1 LTESL
6 AAEVGV
12 APIVDEAAER
22 EALEAIVGE
31 RTLEIVGRRRQAAVV
46 RRRGWLIRRLLLL
59 TDLLGLF
66 GAFLLAELIFAGTTA
81 GASNPSLEIVLFGAT
96 LPGWV
101 VVARLYGLYSQDDRR
116 TNHTTVDEVANIF
129 HMVTVSTWLFF
140 AFTWLTGVAHPA
152 VPKLL
157 LFWALAA
164 TLLPV
169 LRTGAR
175 ARARSSVN
183 FLQNAVIVGAG
194 DVGQSVA
201 EKLLRHPE
209 YGINLVGFIDS
220 EPREQRPSLAHLTIL
235 GPPERLHSVIEALD
249 VERVIIAF
257 SRDSHERVLE
267 LIRSLKDSFVQIDII
282 PRFFE
287 LIGPGVGISAVEGVP
302 VLGLPPRALGLS
314 SRVLKRSMDVA
325 VSAVLLLLLLPALL
339 VVVVLIK
346 LDSRGPAFF
355 RQPRVGAGGREF
367 SIVKLRTMVAGADDQ
382 KHALAHLNKHASGD
396 ARMFKIPD
404 DPRVTRI
411 GRLLRRVS
419 LDELPQLFNVLC
431 GTMSLVGPRPLIP
444 SEDEH
449 VENWGRSRL
458 DLKPGMTGLW
468 QVLGRSDIPFEEM
481 VRLDY
486 LYVTSW
492 SLWRDLRL
500 LCATAP
506 AMFKG
511 GKGAY

>member
-1 LTESL
+1 MTDGL
-6 AAEVGV
+6 AEAAVT
-12 APIVDEAAER
+12 AIVDVAAER
-22 EALEAIVGE
+22 KALEAVVGE
-31 RTLEIVGRRRQAAVV
+31 RTLEIADRRRQAAVV
-46 RRRGWLIRRLLLL
+46 RHRGWLIRRLLLL
-59 TDLLGLF
+59 TDLLGLL

-81 GASNPSLEIVLFGAT
+81 NAGNPLLEIVLFGAT

-101 VVARLYGLYSQDDRR
+101 VVARFYGLYSQDDRR

-140 AFTWLTGVAHPA
+140 AFAWLTGVVHPA

-164 TLLPV
+164 ILLPV
-169 LRTGAR
+169 LRTSAR
-175 ARARSSVN
+175 AFARSSVN

-194 DVGQSVA
+194 DVGQAVA

-209 YGINLVGFIDS
+209 YGINLVGFVDS
-220 EPREQRPSLAHLTIL
+220 EPREQRSSLAHLTIL

-267 LIRSLKDSFVQIDII
+267 LIRSLKDSFVQIDIV

-287 LIGPGVGISAVEGVP
+287 LIGPGVGISAVEGIP

-325 VSAVLLLLLLPALL
+325 VSAALLVLLLPGLL

-367 SIVKLRTMVAGADDQ
+367 SIVKLRTMVEGADDQ
-382 KHALAHLNKHASGD
+382 KHAFAHLNKHASGD

-404 DPRVTRI
+404 DPRVTRV

-419 LDELPQLFNVLC
+419 LDELPQLFNVLR
-431 GTMSLVGPRPLIP
+431 GNMSLVGPRPLIP
-444 SEDEH
+444 SEDEQ
-449 VENWGRSRL
+449 VEAWGRSRL

-492 SLWRDLRL
+492 SLWRDLQL

>member
-1 LTESL
+1 LTEGL
-6 AAEVGV
+6 AAGV
-12 APIVDEAAER
+12 AVTPLVDEAAER
-22 EALEAIVGE
+22 EALEAVVGE

-46 RRRGWLIRRLLLL
+46 HRRGWLIRRLLLL
-59 TDLLGLF
+59 TDLLGLL
-66 GAFLLAELIFAGTTA
+66 GAFLLAELIFAGTNA
-81 GASNPSLEIVLFGAT
+81 GAGNPSLEIVLFSAT

-116 TNHTTVDEVANIF
+116 TNHTTVDEVASIF

-140 AFTWLTGVAHPA
+140 SFAWLTGVVHPA

-157 LFWALAA
+157 LFWALAVA
-164 TLLPV
+164 LLPV
-169 LRTGAR
+169 LRTSAR
-175 ARARSSVN
+175 AFARSSVN
-183 FLQNAVIVGAG
+183 FMQNAVIVGAG

-235 GPPERLHSVIEALD
+235 GPPERLHSVIQALD
-249 VERVIIAF
+249 VERVIVAF

-287 LIGPGVGISAVEGVP
+287 LIGPGIGISAVEGVP

-314 SRVLKRSMDVA
+314 SRVLKRSMDFA

-339 VVVVLIK
+339 VVAVLIK
-346 LDSRGPAFF
+346 LDSRGPVFF

-382 KHALAHLNKHASGD
+382 KNAFAHLNKHASGD
-396 ARMFKIPD
+396 PRMFKIPD
-404 DPRVTRI
+404 DPRVTRV

-431 GTMSLVGPRPLIP
+431 GDMSLVGPRPLIP

-449 VENWGRSRL
+449 VEAWGRSRL